1 MESASSPRSI
11 YAKVQVLLERWPHA
25 GGVERKALL
34 SIMREIEELNLEE
47 KDILSMAD
55 LAVAIVALLPEL
67 HPEAA
72 SNMLC
77 LLKPIEEEPLP
88 SKRTADWRIW
98 EIFAA
103 AGVQWQQ
110 IQVLA
115 CYGRLFTG
123 KSSCTYGLANSP
135 LAMSTEKKLADLMA
149 AFKDVQ
155 SQLEGRISSDL
166 HSKMREFTKNLES
179 HSTNVRCHTLQA
191 GHQLTLEASE
201 IARELRSLPNLPGAS
216 PESSEESGS
225 WSLVEETVTAAEVA
239 ADAAADVGS
248 VASCGSVDTQM
259 SYLAGGFMKTVLPV
273 LFISLLLV
281 GMVDPKGLYDE

>member
-1 MESASSPRSI
+1 M
-11 YAKVQVLLERWPHA
+11 LLERWPHA
-25 GGVERKALL
+25 GGVERKAML

-55 LAVAIVALLPEL
+55 LGVAMVASLPKM
-67 HPEAA
+67 HPEAAA

-98 EIFAA
+98 EIFPAA
-103 AGVQWQQ
+103 EVQWQQ
-110 IQVLA
+110 ILVLSW
-115 CYGRLFTG
+115 YGAP
-123 KSSCTYGLANSP
+123 LAESP
-135 LAMSTEKKLADLMA
+135 LVMSTRKKLADLVA

-166 HSKMREFTKNLES
+166 HSKMTEFTRKLES
-179 HSTNVRCHTLQA
+179 HTETVWYYTPSEFSQSFILGADHELN
-191 GHQLTLEASE
+191 LEASE

-216 PESSEESGS
+216 PESSEEPGS
-225 WSLVEETVTAAEVA
+225 WSLIEDTAMPAEVHG
-239 ADAAADVGS
+239 DVAADVGS
-248 VASCGSVDTQM
+248 VASCQSVDTQM

-273 LFISLLLV
+273 LFISLKI
-281 GMVDPKGLYDE
+281 DPKGLYDE